1 MLFYGKK
8 CLQMRKIKEVID
20 IEMHS
25 YFYNCILL
33 RRRNQK
39 KKDDDALQEIIF
51 NDMEWMELNSAYHT
65 IHQHID
71 LSKLEIKNHIFHF
84 TPSPSPPLRNKV
96 WEIQYIP
103 VHTHLEAQTQSIWQT
118 VAPPRFTLASSVPGD
133 MCMFQIQSPYC
144 THTPTFIS
152 KGVYL

>member
-51 NDMEWMELNSAYHT
+51 NDME
-65 IHQHID
+65 
-71 LSKLEIKNHIFHF
+71 
-84 TPSPSPPLRNKV
+84 
-96 WEIQYIP
+96 
-103 VHTHLEAQTQSIWQT
+103 
-118 VAPPRFTLASSVPGD
+118 
-133 MCMFQIQSPYC
+133 
-144 THTPTFIS
+144 
-152 KGVYL
+152 